1 MNAYSGFWPDQT
13 HLRRGAARRGCEPE
27 EATAVSDRLTTTLA
41 KLTEVADDPDAYVR
55 SWMQRTGGKVIGAFP
70 MNFPAEIAHA
80 AGTLPVIIQEN
91 REPDSSGR
99 NLLAEFYCGYTRNIA
114 DQAAKGRLDLY
125 DGFFLADH
133 CIQLLGAV
141 DVLRLESPGKPLYF
155 GQLEPS
161 LGDAWTPDA
170 VKKKVQSFIDEMA
183 AFAGERIT
191 PEALR
196 RSIKLFNENRRLL
209 RTLFEARRTGNA
221 RFTSSEMQ
229 VLVKS
234 SMVMDKTEHTE
245 VLCEILDAAGEA
257 ERDSRI
263 RLHLSG
269 HLCHAPKPELL
280 AAIEECGAIVVDD
293 DLYTG
298 SRYISTD
305 VAEDTDPVAAIAGWY
320 LQRDADFP
328 CPTRVKH
335 AADWEDR
342 LIRSVETSGA
352 QGVIVLMVKF
362 CEPHMLYYP
371 QLRKRLNQ
379 RGIPHLLIE
388 TEHEGVPLES
398 VRTRVEAL
406 LERIHHTQLVSS

>member
-1 MNAYSGFWPDQT
+1 VVIGQTKT
-13 HLRRGAARRGCEPE
+13 HLRRGAARHGCEPE

-41 KLTEVADDPDAYVR
+41 KLTEVANDPDAYVR
-55 SWMQRTGGKVIGAFP
+55 SWKQRTGGKVVGAFP

-141 DVLRLESPGKPLYF
+141 DVLRLESPGQPLYF

-161 LGDAWTPDA
+161 LGDAWAPDA
-170 VKKKVQSFIDEMA
+170 IQKKVQSFVDEMA
-183 AFAGERIT
+183 AFAGKRIT

-209 RTLFEARRTGNA
+209 RKLFEARRTGNA

-234 SMVMDKTEHTE
+234 SMVMDKSEHTE
-245 VLCEILDAAGEA
+245 VLCEILDAAGEV
-257 ERDSRI
+257 ERDDRI

-280 AAIEECGAIVVDD
+280 AVIEECGAIVVDD

-305 VAEDTDPVAAIAGWY
+305 VAEDVDPVTAIAGWY
-320 LQRDADFP
+320 LQRDADHP

-335 AADWEDR
+335 ATDWEDQ

-352 QGVIVLMVKF
+352 QGVIVLLVKF

-371 QLRKRLNQ
+371 QLRKRLTE

-406 LERIHHTQLVSS
+406 LERIRHTQLVSS

>member
-1 MNAYSGFWPDQT
+1 M
-13 HLRRGAARRGCEPE
+13 
-27 EATAVSDRLTTTLA
+27 SDRLTTALA
-41 KLTEVADDPDAYVR
+41 RLTEVADDPDSYALG
-55 SWMQRTGGKVIGAFP
+55 WKQRTGGKVLGTFP

-80 AGTLPVIIQEN
+80 GGALPVIIQEN
-91 REPDSSGR
+91 REPDTSGR

-114 DQAAKGRLDLY
+114 DQAAKSRLDHY

-141 DVLRLESPGKPLYF
+141 DVLRFESGGKPLYF
-155 GQLEPS
+155 GQLETS
-161 LGDAWTPDA
+161 LGEAWTPDA
-170 VKKKVQSFIDEMA
+170 VKKKMQSFIDEME
-183 AFAGERIT
+183 AFTGEAIT
-191 PEALR
+191 SEALR
-196 RSIKLFNENRRLL
+196 RSIALFNENRRLL

-221 RFTSSEMQ
+221 RFSSAEMQ

-234 SMVMDKTEHTE
+234 SMVMDKAEHTAA
-245 VLCEILDAAGEA
+245 LREILDAAGQV

-269 HLCHAPKPELL
+269 HLCHAPKAELL

-298 SRYISTD
+298 ARYISTD
-305 VAEDTDPVAAIAGWY
+305 VAADIDPVTAIADWY
-320 LQRDADFP
+320 LKRDANFP

-335 AADWEDR
+335 ATDWEDR
-342 LIRSVETSGA
+342 LIRSVDTSGA

-371 QLRKRLNQ
+371 QLRKRLTE

-388 TEHEGVPLES
+388 TEHEGLPAES

-406 LERIHHTQLVSS
+406 LERIRHTQLVSS